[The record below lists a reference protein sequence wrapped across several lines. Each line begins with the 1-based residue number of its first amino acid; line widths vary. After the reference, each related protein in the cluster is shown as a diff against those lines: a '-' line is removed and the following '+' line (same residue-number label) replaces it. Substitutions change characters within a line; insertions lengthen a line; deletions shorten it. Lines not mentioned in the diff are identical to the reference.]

1 MILQIKMYD
10 TLPQE
15 AIDIRTEIF
24 VVEQGFQIEFD
35 ETDKTAKHLVVF
47 DKNGKAVATCRFF
60 KGELPGQYILGRV
73 CVRKECRG
81 MDLGTAML
89 LRTEEEVRKLG
100 GKRIDLHAQVRA
112 GHFYEQQGYTAYGD
126 EVPEDGVPHVW
137 MRKDL

>member
-1 MILQIKMYD
+1 MQIKMFD
-10 TLPQE
+10 KLPQE

-24 VVEQGFQIEFD
+24 VVEQGFQVEFD
-35 ETDKTAKHLVVF
+35 EIDDVAKHLVVF
-47 DKNGKAVATCRFF
+47 TDEGRPVATCRFF
-60 KGELPGQYILGRV
+60 AGELPGQYILGRV

-89 LRTEEEVRKLG
+89 IRTEEEVRRLG

-112 GHFYEQQGYTAYGD
+112 GRFYEAQGYKAYGE

-137 MRKDL
+137 MKKEL